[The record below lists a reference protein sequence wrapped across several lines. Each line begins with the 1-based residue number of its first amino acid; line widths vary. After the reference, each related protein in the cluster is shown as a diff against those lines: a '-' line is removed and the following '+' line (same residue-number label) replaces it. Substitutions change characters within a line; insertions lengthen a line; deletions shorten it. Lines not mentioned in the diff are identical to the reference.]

1 LQRGQLLRHRQIAE
15 TWTVQEQVQQRAQ
28 EQGQAQVLVQVQR
41 QVLVQVLQVDP
52 KMILLLQSSCSM

>member
-1 LQRGQLLRHRQIAE
+1 M
-15 TWTVQEQVQQRAQ
+15 QEQVQQRAQ
-28 EQGQAQVLVQVQR
+28 EQVQAQVLVQVQR